1 MGIAWFVAMNLRGTS
16 ISVSPLLP
24 FIQKDMVLTY
34 AQAGF
39 LFSVPTIMMSACGF
53 PGGWLADTVGMKRT
67 ITIGLVLI
75 LIGCT
80 LRVTAPGF
88 LLLVFWTAVLGAGMG
103 IAGPGLTRMVKDNFP
118 DLPGTAT
125 GIYTTGIV
133 TGAAM
138 GSFLTF
144 PYLTALT
151 GSWRGTFLIWGILAL
166 VVLVGWILLAPVEKE
181 KFRSRPNVGG
191 IWMDKTVWKLNLIF
205 LLQGVIFYSLTSW
218 IPTYYQELG
227 LSLKM
232 GSGLLTI
239 FILLNLPS
247 SLVIPFVADRVGGAK
262 VSLVTSC
269 LILFPAVAGM
279 IYWPLA
285 FPWLYTSVIG
295 LAMGGIFALSFA
307 LPLEYVKSELVGS
320 VAGAN
325 LLVGYA
331 GTCFGPIIIGYVHD
345 VTASFRSGWVLVLVV
360 IVFLLLTALSLPRRS
375 PLVEPVQLT

>member
-1 MGIAWFVAMNLRGTS
+1 
-16 ISVSPLLP
+16 
-24 FIQKDMVLTY
+24 
-34 AQAGF
+34 
-39 LFSVPTIMMSACGF
+39 
-53 PGGWLADTVGMKRT
+53 
-67 ITIGLVLI
+67 
-75 LIGCT
+75 
-80 LRVTAPGF
+80 
-88 LLLVFWTAVLGAGMG
+88 
-103 IAGPGLTRMVKDNFP
+103 
-118 DLPGTAT
+118 
-125 GIYTTGIV
+125 
-133 TGAAM
+133 
-138 GSFLTF
+138 
-144 PYLTALT
+144 
-151 GSWRGTFLIWGILAL
+151 
-166 VVLVGWILLAPVEKE
+166 
-181 KFRSRPNVGG
+181 
-191 IWMDKTVWKLNLIF
+191 
-205 LLQGVIFYSLTSW
+205 
-218 IPTYYQELG
+218 YQELG
-227 LSLKM
+227 LSLKT

-247 SLVIPFVADRVGGAK
+247 SLVIPLVADRVGGAK

-285 FPWLYTSVIG
+285 FPWLYTSLIG

-375 PLVEPVQLT
+375 HLVEPVRLT